1 MKNTLMLSLS
11 FVLLIIN
18 LALIATVLIILMGST
33 LIINLY
39 VVFIYIAIATIIS
52 MIFFHKEMKES
63 DKEIR

>member
-1 MKNTLMLSLS
+1 MLSLS

-18 LALIATVLIILMGST
+18 LALIATVLIVLMGST

>member
-18 LALIATVLIILMGST
+18 LALIATVLIVLMGST